1 MSKSCPVCS
10 RKLKTDNPQKGD
22 ICWETTYCAHYC
34 RLYDEQKLEQVPFA
48 GGNKHHKNKLTWPK
62 IIIECDMCGEDVVL
76 KHSLEQ
82 GNRKYCSRKCYNKL
96 KSCQKRHINKTLN
109 ILHYLQHAY
118 QYEGQKWIPSQI
130 IAEKCSKQSAGFT
143 RSAVGGMLK
152 RWREAGII
160 DSQLQPGVPNSYH
173 YRFNP
178 QGLKGMKVSE
188 FIYKWNT
195 MSYAEKMVFKS
206 K

>member
-1 MSKSCPVCS
+1 MC
-10 RKLKTDNPQKGD
+10 DNEV
-22 ICWETTYCAHYC
+22 I
-34 RLYDEQKLEQVPFA
+34 
-48 GGNKHHKNKLTWPK
+48 
-62 IIIECDMCGEDVVL
+62 L
-76 KHSLEQ
+76 KHSMEQ

-109 ILHYLQHAY
+109 ILYYLQHSY
-118 QYEGQKWIPSQI
+118 KYEGQKWISPQI

-152 RWREAGII
+152 RWRESGII
-160 DSQLQPGVPNSYH
+160 DTQIQPGVANSYH

-178 QGLKGMKVSE
+178 QGLRGMKVSQ
-188 FIYKWNT
+188 FVYLWNT
-195 MSYAEKMVFKS
+195 MNYAEKEAFKL

>member
-1 MSKSCPVCS
+1 M
-10 RKLKTDNPQKGD
+10 
-22 ICWETTYCAHYC
+22 
-34 RLYDEQKLEQVPFA
+34 
-48 GGNKHHKNKLTWPK
+48 
-62 IIIECDMCGEDVVL
+62 
-76 KHSLEQ
+76 
-82 GNRKYCSRKCYNKL
+82 

-109 ILHYLQHAY
+109 ILHYLEHAY
-118 QYEGQKWIPSQI
+118 KYEGQEWIPSQI

-160 DSQLQPGVPNSYH
+160 ESQLQPGSPNSYH

-178 QGLKGMKVSE
+178 QGLKGMRVSE

-195 MSYAEKMVFKS
+195 MSYAEKIAFTS